1 MVYKFDY
8 GILIFCPI
16 NEFHWNRRWKNTLT
30 LKTIEHSYMKH
41 NVRFPGFSL
50 RRKSHNLYRCDCRVN
65 YPKLMLPSYSF
76 NHFFLFSLFDLFD
89 YAIGSYLTAKVELE
103 QQNSMLRK
111 GGRLEGK
118 KAEWSIRE
126 KRKNKQQK

>member
-41 NVRFPGFSL
+41 NV
-50 RRKSHNLYRCDCRVN
+50 YRCDCRVN

-89 YAIGSYLTAKVELE
+89 NAIGSYLTAKVELE

-111 GGRLEGK
+111 EGRLEGK